1 MIKCI
6 EAFTSSYCSQDMLDM
21 QAFSFIKSLSTF
33 ISLEGAMNLNQK
45 GSGKSL
51 NFSSKLEPVIKSG
64 AQGVMSNLDQ
74 TLAIP
79 FKQKLYDFL
88 VKMNEDST
96 WEDILE
102 QDD

>member
-1 MIKCI
+1 
-6 EAFTSSYCSQDMLDM
+6 
-21 QAFSFIKSLSTF
+21 
-33 ISLEGAMNLNQK
+33 
-45 GSGKSL
+45 
-51 NFSSKLEPVIKSG
+51 
-64 AQGVMSNLDQ
+64 MSNLDQ

-102 QDD
+102 QDDLQTTTANQSIQDIA

>member
-1 MIKCI
+1 
-6 EAFTSSYCSQDMLDM
+6 
-21 QAFSFIKSLSTF
+21 
-33 ISLEGAMNLNQK
+33 MNLNQK

-51 NFSSKLEPVIKSG
+51 NFSSKLEPAIKSG

-88 VKMNEDST
+88 LKMNEDST